1 MKFQALFGFFFTSFS
16 SLNKD
21 NPWLIPRVIFVYPS
35 YHPLQSLR
43 QGGPIPIMT
52 TEIHTADDLLKHLYG
67 DNIQLPVDVW
77 RIAEKLGI
85 VAMSGKIDDEN
96 VSAVI
101 YKKDVPKPFRAV
113 INSDE
118 SHIRRRLIVAHVIG
132 HYIQLYQD
140 LPADKIAGIVDYRD
154 AFSSMQTNPREVAA
168 NRFALSLLMPEREL
182 LKLWGKG
189 YLFEDIADEF
199 RVSRSAL
206 ATRLKMLNL

>member
-1 MKFQALFGFFFTSFS
+1 MKFQALFGFFFTFLSSFS
-16 SLNKD
+16 KPAINLAGY
-21 NPWLIPRVIFVYPS
+21 FVYTA
-35 YHPLQSLR
+35 YHLLQSIHKEELTN
-43 QGGPIPIMT
+43 MT
-52 TEIHTADDLLKHLYG
+52 TEIHTANDLLRNLYG
-67 DNIQLPVDVW
+67 DKIQLPIDVW

-101 YKKDVPKPFRAV
+101 YKKDAPKPFRAV

-140 LPADKIAGIVDYRD
+140 LPTDKIAGIVDYRD

-182 LKLWGKG
+182 LKLWSKG

>member
-1 MKFQALFGFFFTSFS
+1 
-16 SLNKD
+16 
-21 NPWLIPRVIFVYPS
+21 
-35 YHPLQSLR
+35 
-43 QGGPIPIMT
+43 MT
-52 TEIHTADDLLKHLYG
+52 TEIHTADDLLRNLYG
-67 DNIQLPVDVW
+67 DKIQLPIDVW

-101 YKKDVPKPFRAV
+101 YKKDAPKPFRAV

-140 LPADKIAGIVDYRD
+140 LPANKIAGIVDYRD
-154 AFSSMQTNPREVAA
+154 AFSSMQTNPREIAA
-168 NRFALSLLMPEREL
+168 NRFALALLMPKQEL

-206 ATRLKMLNL
+206 ATRLKMLGL

>member
-21 NPWLIPRVIFVYPS
+21 NPQLTLRVILYTLHTICYNLFNK
-35 YHPLQSLR
+35 
-43 QGGPIPIMT
+43 GGPIPIMT
-52 TEIHTADDLLKHLYG
+52 TEIHTADDLLRHLYG
-67 DNIQLPVDVW
+67 DNIQLPIDVW

-85 VAMSGKIDDEN
+85 VAMSGEIDDKN

-101 YKKDVPKPFRAV
+101 YKKDAPKPFRVV

>member
-1 MKFQALFGFFFTSFS
+1 MKTAILQALFGFFVHFFSSFS
-16 SLNKD
+16 QPAINLAGYFC
-21 NPWLIPRVIFVYPS
+21 IP
-35 YHPLQSLR
+35 HHHKELTN
-43 QGGPIPIMT
+43 MT
-52 TEIHTADDLLKHLYG
+52 TIHTADDLLRYLYG
-67 DNIQLPVDVW
+67 DKIPLPIDVW

-101 YKKDVPKPFRAV
+101 YKKDAPKPFRAV

-140 LPADKIAGIVDYRD
+140 LPANKIAGIVDCRD

-182 LKLWGKG
+182 LEMWGKG

-199 RVSRSAL
+199 QVSRSAL
-206 ATRLKMLNL
+206 ATRLEMLNL

>member
-1 MKFQALFGFFFTSFS
+1 
-16 SLNKD
+16 
-21 NPWLIPRVIFVYPS
+21 
-35 YHPLQSLR
+35 
-43 QGGPIPIMT
+43 MT
-52 TEIHTADDLLKHLYG
+52 TIHTVDDLLRHVYG
-67 DNIQLPVDVW
+67 DKIQLPIDVW
-77 RIAEKLGI
+77 HIAEKLGI

-101 YKKDVPKPFRAV
+101 YKKDAPKPFRAV
-113 INSDE
+113 ISSDE

-140 LPADKIAGIVDYRD
+140 LPANKIAGIVDYRD

-206 ATRLKMLNL
+206 ATRLKMLGL

>member
-1 MKFQALFGFFFTSFS
+1 MKTAILQALFGFFVHFFSSFS
-16 SLNKD
+16 LD
-21 NPWLIPRVIFVYPS
+21 NPQLTLRVILYS
-35 YHPLQSLR
+35 TIIR
-43 QGGPIPIMT
+43 RTNMT
-52 TEIHTADDLLKHLYG
+52 TIHTADDLLRNLYG
-67 DNIQLPVDVW
+67 DKIQLPIDVW

-101 YKKDVPKPFRAV
+101 YKKDAPKPFRAV
-113 INSDE
+113 ISSDE

-132 HYIQLYQD
+132 HYVQLYQD
-140 LPADKIAGIVDYRD
+140 LPANKIAGIVDYRD

-168 NRFALSLLMPEREL
+168 NHFALSLLIPEHKL

>member
-1 MKFQALFGFFFTSFS
+1 
-16 SLNKD
+16 
-21 NPWLIPRVIFVYPS
+21 
-35 YHPLQSLR
+35 
-43 QGGPIPIMT
+43 MT
-52 TEIHTADDLLKHLYG
+52 TEIHTADDLLRHLYG
-67 DNIQLPVDVW
+67 DKIQLPIDVW
-77 RIAEKLGI
+77 RITEKLGI
-85 VAMSGKIDDEN
+85 VAMSGEIDDEN

-101 YKKDVPKPFRAV
+101 YKKDAPKPFRAV

>member
-1 MKFQALFGFFFTSFS
+1 
-16 SLNKD
+16 
-21 NPWLIPRVIFVYPS
+21 
-35 YHPLQSLR
+35 
-43 QGGPIPIMT
+43 MT
-52 TEIHTADDLLKHLYG
+52 TIHTADDLLRNLYG
-67 DNIQLPVDVW
+67 DNIQLPIDVW

-101 YKKDVPKPFRAV
+101 YKKDAPKPFRAV
-113 INSDE
+113 ISSDE

-168 NRFALSLLMPEREL
+168 NRFALALLMPEREL

-199 RVSRSAL
+199 RVSRSVL